1 MDALNPVRA
10 ALTADNE
17 PLVTEEMIVDL
28 FAGGGGAST
37 AILMGTGR
45 HPDVAVNHD
54 PNAVALHAANHPRT
68 RHYCCDV
75 FEVDPVKACSDAD
88 GNLRPVG
95 LLWASPDCT
104 HHSKARGGKPADK
117 KIRALAWVVV
127 KWAAKVKPRCIFL
140 ENVEEFQD
148 WGPLGPDNRPIK
160 ERRGEIFRAWVR
172 QLEGLGY
179 AVEYRELVAA
189 DYGAPTTRKRLFL
202 VARRDGR
209 PIIWPDTTHAP
220 RHRLAAPSLFDA
232 PKKPWR
238 AAAEII
244 DWSIPCPSIFG
255 RKKPLA
261 PKTQK
266 RIAKG
271 IRKFVIEARSPFI
284 VPITHAGERK
294 NHDLAEPFKTITA
307 ANRGEL
313 GLVAPTLTP
322 RYGEAP
328 GQETRARDI
337 AEPYPTVVPTGNGGD
352 LAAAAL
358 QKAAPILVG
367 NAYGDDR
374 PGAGLRAWSAD
385 EPTRTVTSSGAGGFN
400 VAEATLEAVSG
411 AVVGC
416 GGRAGQSP
424 ARGLDDPLG
433 TVTAKA
439 DRCVATA
446 ALAPAVVGTDNHSTR
461 ASRSFD
467 VDDPL
472 RTVTAKGGH
481 GLMAAHVTKFSEN
494 STGTDPSD
502 PLHTAMAGAPRHGLV
517 TAHLG
522 RQFGTAVGR
531 DMAEPHPTVMTD
543 GAGGKSYVAAAH
555 LTSYYGNGDGAAV
568 DEPMPTVVTK
578 DRHAPVA
585 AFMEQANTGVTGHDA
600 SDPVS
605 TILSAG
611 CHQRPVILSLEALE
625 GEPGSRRAEVVA
637 FLREHFGEP
646 TEAERADPLGST
658 MARLRFGL
666 VLVPNDRGEH
676 EVWQIADIGMRM
688 LTPRELYGAQGF
700 PDDYVIDRTADGR
713 PLTKTAQTRM
723 AGNSVSP
730 PPAAALIAANDPL
743 LMRKAA

>member
-10 ALTADNE
+10 TLTADNE

-75 FEVDPVKACSDAD
+75 FEVDPIKTCSDAD

-189 DYGAPTTRKRLFL
+189 DFGAPTTRKRLFL

-244 DWSIPCPSIFG
+244 DWSIPCPSIFA

-271 IRKFVIEARSPFI
+271 IKKFVIEARSPFI
-284 VPITHAGERK
+284 VPITHAGERQ

-328 GQETRARDI
+328 GQGTRARDI
-337 AEPYPTVVPTGNGGD
+337 ADPYPTVVPTGNGGD
-352 LAAAAL
+352 LAA
-358 QKAAPILVG
+358 
-367 NAYGDDR
+367 
-374 PGAGLRAWSAD
+374 
-385 EPTRTVTSSGAGGFN
+385 
-400 VAEATLEAVSG
+400 ATLEAVSG

-446 ALAPAVVGTDNHSTR
+446 ALAPAVLGTDNHSTR

-467 VDDPL
+467 VDDPV

-494 STGTDPSD
+494 STGTDPRE
-502 PLHTAMAGAPRHGLV
+502 PLHTAMAGAPRQGLV

-600 SDPVS
+600 RDPVS

-611 CHQRPVILSLEALE
+611 CHQRPVTLSLEALE

-658 MARLRFGL
+658 QARLRFGL
-666 VLVPNDRGEH
+666 VMVPNAAGEH

-700 PDDYVIDRTADGR
+700 PDDYVIDRTAEG

>member
-1 MDALNPVRA
+1 MIAADSLQSSSQPDALGR
-10 ALTADNE
+10 D
-17 PLVTEEMIVDL
+17 EMNVDL

-37 AILMGTGR
+37 AIKLATGR

-54 PNAVALHAANHPRT
+54 PNAVALHAANHPGT
-68 RHYCCDV
+68 THYCCDV
-75 FEVDPVKACSDAD
+75 FEVDPVQACSDAH

-127 KWAAKVKPRCIFL
+127 KWASKVKPRCIFL

-148 WGPLGPDNRPIK
+148 WGPLGEDNRPIK
-160 ERRGEIFRAWVR
+160 ERRGEIFRTWVS
-172 QLEGLGY
+172 QLEALGY
-179 AVEYRELVAA
+179 AVEWRELVAA

-209 PIIWPDTTHAP
+209 PIVWPEKTHAS
-220 RHRLAAPSLFDA
+220 RAKLKAPSLFDA
-232 PKKPWR
+232 PMKPWR

-244 DWSIPCPSIFG
+244 DWNLPCPSIFG
-255 RKKPLA
+255 RKKALA

-271 IRKFVIEARSPFI
+271 IKKFVIEAKSPFI
-284 VPITHAGERK
+284 VPVTHAGERP
-294 NHDLAEPFKTITA
+294 NHDVAEPFKTITA

-313 GLVAPTLTP
+313 GVVAPTLTP
-322 RYGEAP
+322 RYGERD
-328 GQETRARDI
+328 GQQPRTLDVAQ
-337 AEPYPTVVPTGNGGD
+337 PYPTVVPNGNGGD
-352 LAAAAL
+352 L
-358 QKAAPILVG
+358 
-367 NAYGDDR
+367 
-374 PGAGLRAWSAD
+374 
-385 EPTRTVTSSGAGGFN
+385 TSSFLTRVDMSSAETAGVRDAQDPLATVLAAGGIAEVE
-400 VAEATLEAVSG
+400 VALGG

-424 ARGLDDPLG
+424 ARGVGDPVG

-439 DRCVATA
+439 DRCLA
-446 ALAPAVVGTDNHSTR
+446 AAHITKFRAESTGADAVE
-461 ASRSFD
+461 
-467 VDDPL
+467 PL
-472 RTVTAKGGH
+472 PTVTANSYVKRPGCGVP
-481 GLMAAHVTKFSEN
+481 LAPVLAHITKFSEN
-494 STGTDPSD
+494 SVGTDPSD

-543 GAGGKSYVAAAH
+543 GAGGKSYVATAC
-555 LTSYYGNGDGAAV
+555 LTSYYGTGDGGRIDA
-568 DEPMPTVVTK
+568 PMPTVVTK

-585 AFMEQANTGVTGHDA
+585 AFMEQANTGVVGHEA
-600 SDPVS
+600 SAPVS
-605 TILSAG
+605 TILAAG
-611 CHQRPVILSLEALE
+611 SHQRSVQLSLEALE
-625 GEPGSRRAEVVA
+625 GEPGSRRAEVLA
-637 FLREHFGEP
+637 FLREHFGDP
-646 TEAERADPLGST
+646 TDAERADPLAT
-658 MARLRFGL
+658 AQARLRFGL
-666 VLVPNDRGEH
+666 VIVPNAEGVG

-700 PDDYVIDRTADGR
+700 PADYVIDRTADGR

-743 LMRKAA
+743 LSRRLQAAA